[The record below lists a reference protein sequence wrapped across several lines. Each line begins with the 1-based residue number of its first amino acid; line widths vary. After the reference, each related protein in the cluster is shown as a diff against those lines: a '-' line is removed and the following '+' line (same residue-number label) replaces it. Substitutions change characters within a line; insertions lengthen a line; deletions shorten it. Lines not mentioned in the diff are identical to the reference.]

1 MIATPDEGFLKA
13 RLIPIHGFR
22 TNGSYLLLIS
32 LSCGN
37 KRVFCY
43 ATGPARPFVSG
54 LGAQVQI
61 RSPRPIHARHPVL
74 KFAAHLPLR
83 GHSAIKLAAG
93 DNPRTTTSIFAMPT
107 RIGRR
112 FSCARFRETGLLS
125 YRFIR
130 RLAYFIS
137 LGTKCLEPMPHPLGV
152 ITAAL
157 RSPATA

>member
-1 MIATPDEGFLKA
+1 MIAISDEGFLKA

-22 TNGSYLLLIS
+22 TNGSYLLL
-32 LSCGN
+32 
-37 KRVFCY
+37 
-43 ATGPARPFVSG
+43 
-54 LGAQVQI
+54 
-61 RSPRPIHARHPVL
+61 RPIHARHPVL

-125 YRFIR
+125 FIASYAGWLISFPWER
-130 RLAYFIS
+130 NVLNLCHIRLA
-137 LGTKCLEPMPHPLGV
+137 
-152 ITAAL
+152 
-157 RSPATA
+157 